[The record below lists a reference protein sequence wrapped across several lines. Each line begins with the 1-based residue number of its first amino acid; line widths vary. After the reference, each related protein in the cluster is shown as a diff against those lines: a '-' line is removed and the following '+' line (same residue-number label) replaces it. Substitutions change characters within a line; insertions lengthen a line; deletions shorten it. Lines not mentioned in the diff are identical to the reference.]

1 MATAESILKE
11 IQELSPEERK
21 RLQSILDAET
31 APSATELQRLRNR
44 LVHEPVPPTPE
55 ELATIR
61 TMLDRTG
68 AEIAAAWKSNKSAL
82 EAVQEQRR
90 EL

>member
-1 MATAESILKE
+1 MATIESVLRDVQTLTIDEQRLLLKA
-11 IQELSPEERK
+11 
-21 RLQSILDAET
+21 LQPASGAD
-31 APSATELQRLRNR
+31 ELQRVRER
-44 LVHEPVPPTPE
+44 IARTTAPTPE

-61 TMLDRTG
+61 AMIDRTG

-90 EL
+90 DL